1 MPSARK
7 CTFNEA
13 EVEVGAE
20 VGPEGKVEAVEEAV
34 EKVAKVAKVGVERR
48 YGEPLVAAPTEAANA
63 CN

>member
-34 EKVAKVAKVGVERR
+34 EKVAKVGVERR